1 MDGASW
7 RKVAAGTTG
16 VGRRVHGRWGGVLG
30 IAAAHW
36 RLWRLVVGLL
46 QYLTILGGIERW
58 VWGGFHG
65 SGSDNEEMIMGSKYY
80 FVIVVVVAVVVVPV
94 CSAP

>member
-1 MDGASW
+1 M
-7 RKVAAGTTG
+7 
-16 VGRRVHGRWGGVLG
+16 
-30 IAAAHW
+30 
-36 RLWRLVVGLL
+36 GLL

-80 FVIVVVVAVVVVPV
+80 FVIVVVVVAVVVVPV
-94 CSAP
+94 CSTP